1 MKFQDFHLLSR
12 VRFARVA
19 LACACATAYTLA
31 LAEPSTSPASNPSA
45 ASAPPSSGWID
56 PLSAPAELLP
66 LASRSLLLDLAH
78 SGERY
83 VAVGARGD
91 VLLSD
96 DGRVWR
102 QSNVP
107 TRTTFTA
114 VSTIDAQIWAVGH
127 DGVIA
132 HSADG
137 GGHWELQR
145 QDPWKAPTA
154 GDTAAPDP
162 HQGAPLLD
170 VLFLDIHRGY
180 AVGAYSLALKT
191 IDGGATWQPLTVAK
205 AQANAAA
212 GDEPGS
218 ADKNAEKNAAK
229 SDHGDK
235 LTFSKDELK
244 LGQEATP
251 HFNAIART
259 GSGALLIVGE
269 RGSAFRSRDEGA
281 TWQRQQLPYDGSM
294 FGVIGYEA
302 DHVVAFGLRG
312 HVYEST
318 DLGEHWTQVATGTE
332 LSLMGGAA
340 LPDGGTSIVG
350 ANGIVLMRAKAGE
363 PLKSY
368 VDESAGIIATVL
380 PLANGGG
387 LLIAG
392 ENGVS
397 LFQPQ

>member
-1 MKFQDFHLLSR
+1 MKFHMFRQLSR
-12 VRFARVA
+12 IAIARTA
-19 LACACATAYTLA
+19 LACACATTYAVV
-31 LAEPSTSPASNPSA
+31 LAEEPATAPPAPIQPASA
-45 ASAPPSSGWID
+45 WID
-56 PLSAPAELLP
+56 PINAPAELVP
-66 LASRSLLLDLAH
+66 LASRSLLLDVAR
-78 SGERY
+78 SADRY
-83 VAVGARGD
+83 VAVGARGNI
-91 VLLSD
+91 LLSD
-96 DGRVWR
+96 DGRAWR
-102 QSNVP
+102 QSAVP

-114 VSTIDAQIWAVGH
+114 VTTIDAQIWAVGH

-145 QDPWKAPTA
+145 QDPWKAPVA
-154 GDTAAPDP
+154 GDTAVPDP
-162 HQGAPLLD
+162 HQGAPLLG

-191 IDGGATWQPLTVAK
+191 TDGGATWQALTVAK
-205 AQANAAA
+205 AKSNADA
-212 GDEPGS
+212 GDDLGT
-218 ADKNAEKNAAK
+218 EKNAK

-281 TWQRQQLPYDGSM
+281 TWQRLQLPYDGSM

-302 DHVVAFGLRG
+302 DHVLAFGLRG
-312 HVYEST
+312 HVYESS

-340 LPDGGTSIVG
+340 LPDGGASIVG
-350 ANGIVLMRAKAGE
+350 ANGIVLLRAKAGE

-368 VDESAGIIATVL
+368 VDESAGIIAAVL